1 MTSDQKIAANRN
13 NAKKSTGPCSQAGR
27 KASRRNALRHG
38 LAIDIGSIP
47 AFHGE
52 IETLARTLSCGRQE
66 ITECAR
72 EAAAAEHN
80 LTRIRKIRA
89 RLFETTYVADT
100 ATQDGLADLSML
112 AALERYERR
121 AFSRRKRALR
131 AIRQTD

>member
-1 MTSDQKIAANRN
+1 
-13 NAKKSTGPCSQAGR
+13 
-27 KASRRNALRHG
+27 
-38 LAIDIGSIP
+38 
-47 AFHGE
+47 
-52 IETLARTLSCGRQE
+52 LARTLSRGRQE

-72 EAAAAEHN
+72 EAAAAELD

-100 ATQDGLADLSML
+100 ATQDGLADLNML